1 MDCST
6 LNNVYMWYKYDESN
20 KVWLEGN
27 KVHFPDGT
35 VLNENHSET
44 KDGWFWSDVP
54 PYEELLNI
62 EE

>member
-1 MDCST
+1 
-6 LNNVYMWYKYDESN
+6 MWYKYDESN